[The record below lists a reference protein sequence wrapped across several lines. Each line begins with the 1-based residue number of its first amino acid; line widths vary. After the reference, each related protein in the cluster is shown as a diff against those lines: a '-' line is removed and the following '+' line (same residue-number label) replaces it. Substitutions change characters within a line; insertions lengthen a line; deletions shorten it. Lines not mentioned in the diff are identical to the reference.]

1 MSAAPHKVIVA
12 GGMAGPFGRH
22 AEATLA
28 ALAAPVV
35 AGSLKQAGLDARD
48 VQAAFVGN
56 GFGGVLQNQ
65 ESILGQVLLA
75 PLGIA
80 GVPVHTIKNACSSGA
95 DAVHLAWS
103 AIAYGQYDCVLAMG
117 AEKLNLPEKA
127 RAFAALASA
136 TDHPPA
142 GEGRSVFMDI
152 NAERTRRYMERHGAE
167 PRHFAL
173 VAAKN
178 RRHAALNPNAA
189 LREPASAEAILA
201 DKIVVAPLTR
211 GMCGGLADGAAAVVL
226 VSETFARQRGI
237 SGPWIAAS
245 AVVSGVGSV
254 GAHGCAPRPDA
265 GTGGD
270 RGAQPCAPTTETPR
284 VAGSEGARSA
294 PLRDEGFAS
303 ATKRAGLLAFERSG
317 IAPRDIS
324 LAEVHDPTSPQE
336 LFDIEELGLA
346 PPGGAI
352 ALTET
357 GATALGG
364 ALPVNVSGGLVARGH
379 PVGATG
385 VAQIAEIAEQL
396 MGRAGARQVEGAKI
410 GLAHMAG
417 GLLGRDSAV
426 AAVHILVR

>member
-1 MSAAPHKVIVA
+1 MSAAPHTVIVA
-12 GGMAGPFGRH
+12 GGVAGPFGRH
-22 AEATLA
+22 ADATMA
-28 ALAAPVV
+28 SLAAPAV
-35 AGSLKQAGLDARD
+35 AGGLKQAGLEARD
-48 VQAAFVGN
+48 VHAAFVGN
-56 GFGGVLQNQ
+56 AFGGVLQNQ
-65 ESILGQVLLA
+65 ESILGQTVLA

-103 AIAYGQYDCVLAMG
+103 AVAYGQYDCVLALG
-117 AEKLNLPEKA
+117 VEKLNLPEKA

-167 PRHFAL
+167 ARHFAL
-173 VAAKN
+173 AAAKN
-178 RRHAALNPNAA
+178 RRHASLNPNAA
-189 LREPASAEAILA
+189 LREPATAEAILA
-201 DKIVVAPLTR
+201 DKVVVAPLTR

-226 VSETFARQRGI
+226 VSEDFARRRGI
-237 SGPWIAAS
+237 AGPMIAAS
-245 AVVSGVGSV
+245 AVVSGVDDG
-254 GAHGCAPRPDA
+254 GA
-265 GTGGD
+265 
-270 RGAQPCAPTTETPR
+270 
-284 VAGSEGARSA
+284 
-294 PLRDEGFAS
+294 AS
-303 ATKRAGLLAFERSG
+303 ATKRAGLLALEQAA
-317 IAPRDIS
+317 IAPADVS

-346 PPGGAI
+346 APGGAI
-352 ALTET
+352 ALTES

-364 ALPVNVSGGLVARGH
+364 RLPVNVSGGLVARGH

-396 MGRAGARQVEGAKI
+396 MGRAGARQIEGARI
-410 GLAHMAG
+410 GLAQMAG

>member
-1 MSAAPHKVIVA
+1 MKAAPHTVIVA
-12 GGMAGPFGRH
+12 GGVAGPFGRH
-22 AEATLA
+22 PEATLA

-35 AGSLKQAGLDARD
+35 AGSLAQAGLEARD
-48 VQAAFVGN
+48 VLAAFVGN
-56 GFGGVLQNQ
+56 AFGGVLQNQ
-65 ESILGQVLLA
+65 ESILGQTLLA

-95 DAVHLAWS
+95 DAVHLAWA
-103 AIAYGQYDCVLAMG
+103 AIAYGQYDCVLALG
-117 AEKLNLPEKA
+117 AEKLNLPEKT

-142 GEGRSVFMDI
+142 GDGRSVFMDI
-152 NAERTRRYMERHGAE
+152 NAERTRRYMERHGAL

-173 VAAKN
+173 AAAKN
-178 RRHAALNPNAA
+178 RRHASLNRNAA
-189 LREPASAEAILA
+189 LREPVTAEAILA

-226 VSETFARQRGI
+226 VSEAFARRRGI
-237 SGPWIAAS
+237 AGPRIAAS
-245 AVVSGVGSV
+245 AVVSGVSET
-254 GAHGCAPRPDA
+254 
-265 GTGGD
+265 GT
-270 RGAQPCAPTTETPR
+270 
-284 VAGSEGARSA
+284 
-294 PLRDEGFAS
+294 AS
-303 ATKRAGLLAFERSG
+303 ATARAGKAAFAQSG
-317 IAPRDIS
+317 VAPAEIS
-324 LAEVHDPTSPQE
+324 FAEVHDPTAPQE

-352 ALTET
+352 ALTES

-364 ALPVNVSGGLVARGH
+364 RLPVNVSGGLVARGH

-396 MGRAGARQVEGAKI
+396 MGRAGARQVEGARV
-410 GLAHMAG
+410 GLAQMAG

>member
-1 MSAAPHKVIVA
+1 MRAAPHRVIVA
-12 GGMAGPFGRH
+12 GGSVGPFGRH
-22 AEATLA
+22 AEATLVDLARPVIA
-28 ALAAPVV
+28 A
-35 AGSLKQAGLDARD
+35 SLKQAGLEARD
-48 VQAAFVGN
+48 VQSAFVGN
-56 GFGGVLQNQ
+56 AFGGVLQNQ

-75 PLGIA
+75 PAGIA

-103 AIAYGQYDCVLAMG
+103 AIAYGQYDCVLVLG
-117 AEKLNLPEKA
+117 AEKLNLAEKA

-136 TDHPPA
+136 TDHPPQ

-152 NAERTRRYMERHGAE
+152 NAERTRAYMARHGAE

-173 VAAKN
+173 TAAKN
-178 RRHAALNPNAA
+178 RRHGALNPHAA
-189 LREPASAEAILA
+189 LREAASAEAILA

-211 GMCGGLADGAAAVVL
+211 GMCGGLTDGAAAVVL
-226 VSETFARQRGI
+226 VSEEFARRRGI
-237 SGPWIAAS
+237 AGPCIAAS
-245 AVVSGVGSV
+245 AVVSGVNGN
-254 GAHGCAPRPDA
+254 G
-265 GTGGD
+265 
-270 RGAQPCAPTTETPR
+270 
-284 VAGSEGARSA
+284 
-294 PLRDEGFAS
+294 AS
-303 ATKRAGLLAFERSG
+303 ATARAGAGAFAQAALAPNEV
-317 IAPRDIS
+317 S

-352 ALTET
+352 RLVEDD
-357 GATALGG
+357 ATSLGG
-364 ALPVNVSGGLVARGH
+364 RLPVNVSGGLVARGH

-396 MGRAGARQVEGAKI
+396 MGRAGARQVAGPKV
-410 GLAHMAG
+410 GLAQMAG

>member
-1 MSAAPHKVIVA
+1 MTRPPHRVLIA
-12 GGMAGPFGRH
+12 GGGAGPFGRH
-22 AEATLA
+22 IAASLA
-28 ALAAPVV
+28 DLAAPVV
-35 AGSLKQAGLDARD
+35 MDSLKVAGLDARD

-56 GFGGVLQNQ
+56 AFGGVLQNQ
-65 ESILGQVLLA
+65 ESILGQVLLS

-103 AIAYGQYDCVLAMG
+103 AVAFGQYDCVLALG
-117 AEKLNLPEKA
+117 VEKLNLPEKA

-136 TDHPPA
+136 TDHPPV

-173 VAAKN
+173 TAAKN
-178 RRHAALNPNAA
+178 RGHAALNPNAA
-189 LREPASAEAILA
+189 LREAATAEAILA

-211 GMCGGLADGAAAVVL
+211 GMCGGLTDGAAAVVL
-226 VSETFARQRGI
+226 VSESFARRRGL
-237 SGPWIAAS
+237 SGPRIVAS
-245 AVVSGVGSV
+245 AVVSGVGIV
-254 GAHGCAPRPDA
+254 GARCARPLDA
-265 GTGGD
+265 TQTSIMGN
-270 RGAQPCAPTTETPR
+270 
-284 VAGSEGARSA
+284 EGARSA
-294 PLRDEGFAS
+294 PLRDEGFVP
-303 ATKRAGLLAFERSG
+303 ATKRAGLLAFEQSG
-317 IAPRDIS
+317 IAPGDVS

-352 ALTET
+352 RLVHD
-357 GATALGG
+357 GATTLGG
-364 ALPVNVSGGLVARGH
+364 RLPVNVSGGLIARGH

-385 VAQIAEIAEQL
+385 VAQIAELAEQL
-396 MGRAGARQVEGAKI
+396 MGRAGARQVAGAKVGI
-410 GLAHMAG
+410 AQMAG
-417 GLLGRDSAV
+417 GLLGHDSAV

>member
-1 MSAAPHKVIVA
+1 MNAAPNTVTVA
-12 GGMAGPFGRH
+12 GGAAGPFGRH
-22 AEATLA
+22 PEVTLA

-35 AGSLKQAGLDARD
+35 ASSLRQAGLAVLD

-56 GFGGVLQNQ
+56 AFGGVLQNQ

-95 DAVHLAWS
+95 DAVHLAW
-103 AIAYGQYDCVLAMG
+103 AAVAYGQYECVLALG

-127 RAFAALASA
+127 RAFAELARA
-136 TDHPPA
+136 TDHAPA

-152 NAERTRRYMERHGAE
+152 NAERTRRYMQRHGAE
-167 PRHFAL
+167 PRHFAMA
-173 VAAKN
+173 AAKN

-189 LREPASAEAILA
+189 LREPATAEAILA
-201 DKIVVAPLTR
+201 DKIVVSPLTR
-211 GMCGGLADGAAAVVL
+211 GMCGGLADGAAAVIL
-226 VSETFARQRGI
+226 VSESYARRHGI
-237 SGPWIAAS
+237 AGPRIAAS
-245 AVVSGVGSV
+245 AIVSGLG
-254 GAHGCAPRPDA
+254 
-265 GTGGD
+265 
-270 RGAQPCAPTTETPR
+270 
-284 VAGSEGARSA
+284 SA

-303 ATKRAGLLAFERSG
+303 AMRRAGHLAFQQSG
-317 IAPRDIS
+317 VAPSDIS

-357 GATALGG
+357 GATSLGG
-364 ALPVNVSGGLVARGH
+364 RLPVNVSGGLVARGH

-385 VAQIAEIAEQL
+385 VAQIAELAEQL
-396 MGRAGARQVEGAKI
+396 MGRAGARQVAGARV
-410 GLAHMAG
+410 GLAQMAG

-426 AAVHILVR
+426 AAVHVLVR

>member
-1 MSAAPHKVIVA
+1 MSAAPHRTAPVRVIVG

-22 AEATLA
+22 ADATLA

-35 AGSLKQAGLDARD
+35 AGSLQQAGLAPRD
-48 VQAAFVGN
+48 VEAAFVGN
-56 GFGGVLQNQ
+56 AFGGVLQNQ

-75 PLGIA
+75 PCGIA

-103 AIAYGQYDCVLAMG
+103 AVAYGQYDCVLALG
-117 AEKLNLPEKA
+117 AEKLNLAEKA

-142 GEGRSVFMDI
+142 GDGRSVFMDI
-152 NAERTRRYMERHGAE
+152 NAERTRRYMERHGAT
-167 PRHFAL
+167 PRPFAL
-173 VAAKN
+173 AAAKN
-178 RRHAALNPNAA
+178 RRHGALNPNAA
-189 LREPASAEAILA
+189 LREPATAEAILA

-211 GMCGGLADGAAAVVL
+211 GMCGGLSDGAAAVVL
-226 VSETFARQRGI
+226 VSENFARRRGI
-237 SGPWIAAS
+237 AGPRIAAS
-245 AVVSGVGSV
+245 AVVSGINAN
-254 GAHGCAPRPDA
+254 GA
-265 GTGGD
+265 
-270 RGAQPCAPTTETPR
+270 
-284 VAGSEGARSA
+284 
-294 PLRDEGFAS
+294 AS
-303 ATKRAGLLAFERSG
+303 ATARAGKAAFEQAG
-317 IAPRDIS
+317 IAPGEVS

-364 ALPVNVSGGLVARGH
+364 RLPVNVSGGLVARGH

-396 MGRAGARQVEGAKI
+396 MGRAGARQVEGARV
-410 GLAHMAG
+410 GLAQMAG

>member
-1 MSAAPHKVIVA
+1 MSGAPHTVIVA
-12 GGMAGPFGRH
+12 GGVAGPFGRH

-56 GFGGVLQNQ
+56 AFGGVLQNQ

-103 AIAYGQYDCVLAMG
+103 AVAYGQYDCVLALG
-117 AEKLNLPEKA
+117 AEKLNLSEKA

-142 GEGRSVFMDI
+142 GDGRSVFMDI
-152 NAERTRRYMERHGAE
+152 NAERTRRYMERHGAL

-173 VAAKN
+173 AAAKN
-178 RRHAALNPNAA
+178 RCHGALNPNAA
-189 LREPASAEAILA
+189 LREPATAEAILA

-211 GMCGGLADGAAAVVL
+211 GMCGGLSDGAAALVI
-226 VSETFARQRGI
+226 VSEAFARRHGI
-237 SGPWIAAS
+237 AAPRIVAS
-245 AVVSGVGSV
+245 AVVSGM
-254 GAHGCAPRPDA
+254 A
-265 GTGGD
+265 
-270 RGAQPCAPTTETPR
+270 
-284 VAGSEGARSA
+284 EG
-294 PLRDEGFAS
+294 PN
-303 ATKRAGLLAFERSG
+303 ATARAGAEAFRQAGLAPE
-317 IAPRDIS
+317 AIS
-324 LAEVHDPTSPQE
+324 LAEVHDATSPQE
-336 LFDIEELGLA
+336 MFDIEDLGFT

-352 ALTET
+352 ALVEDA
-357 GATALGG
+357 ATTLGG
-364 ALPVNVSGGLVARGH
+364 RLPVNVSGGLVARGH

-385 VAQIAEIAEQL
+385 VAQIVEIAQQL
-396 MGRAGARQVEGAKI
+396 RGAAGAGQVEGAKV
-410 GLAHMAG
+410 GLAQMAG

-426 AAVHILVR
+426 AAVHILTH

>member
-1 MSAAPHKVIVA
+1 MNAAPHTVIVA
-12 GGMAGPFGRH
+12 GGVAGPFGRH
-22 AEATLA
+22 PEAALA

-35 AGSLKQAGLDARD
+35 AGSLDQAGLEARD

-56 GFGGVLQNQ
+56 AFGGALQNQ

-103 AIAYGQYDCVLAMG
+103 AIAYGQYDCVLALG
-117 AEKLNLPEKA
+117 AEKLLPEKA

-167 PRHFAL
+167 ARHFAL
-173 VAAKN
+173 AAAKN
-178 RRHAALNPNAA
+178 RRHASLNPNAA
-189 LREPASAEAILA
+189 LREPATAEAILA

-226 VSETFARQRGI
+226 VSEQFARRRGI
-237 SGPWIAAS
+237 AGPRIAAS
-245 AVVSGVGSV
+245 AVVSGLGSV
-254 GAHGCAPRPDA
+254 GARCARPAPTDETSNRETA
-265 GTGGD
+265 LSADSGGGALAGGD
-270 RGAQPCAPTTETPR
+270 K
-284 VAGSEGARSA
+284 SARSA

-303 ATKRAGLLAFERSG
+303 ATKRAGLLAFQRSG
-317 IAPRDIS
+317 VAPTDIS
-324 LAEVHDPTSPQE
+324 LAEVHDPTAPQE

-352 ALTET
+352 ALTVT

-364 ALPVNVSGGLVARGH
+364 RLPVNVSGGLVARGH

-396 MGRAGARQVEGAKI
+396 MGRAGARQVAGAKV
-410 GLAHMAG
+410 GLAQMAG

>member
-1 MSAAPHKVIVA
+1 MSAAPHRVIV
-12 GGMAGPFGRH
+12 GGGCAGPFGRH
-22 AEATLA
+22 AAATLA
-28 ALAAPVV
+28 DLARPVV
-35 AGSLKQAGLDARD
+35 ANALRAAGLEPRD
-48 VQAAFVGN
+48 VEAAFVGN
-56 GFGGVLQNQ
+56 AFGGVLQNQ

-75 PLGIA
+75 PAGVA

-103 AIAYGQYDCVLAMG
+103 AVAYGQYDCVLVLG

-127 RAFAALASA
+127 RAFSALASA

-152 NAERTRRYMERHGAE
+152 NAERTRRYMERYGAE

-173 VAAKN
+173 AAAKN

-189 LREPASAEAILA
+189 LREPATAEAILA

-211 GMCGGLADGAAAVVL
+211 GMCGGLTDGAAAVVL
-226 VSETFARQRGI
+226 VSEDFARRRGVA
-237 SGPWIAAS
+237 GPRIAAS
-245 AVVSGVGSV
+245 AVVSGIDGN
-254 GAHGCAPRPDA
+254 GA
-265 GTGGD
+265 
-270 RGAQPCAPTTETPR
+270 
-284 VAGSEGARSA
+284 
-294 PLRDEGFAS
+294 AS
-303 ATKRAGLLAFERSG
+303 ATARAGAAAFEQAALPPG
-317 IAPRDIS
+317 GVS

-352 ALTET
+352 ALTES

-364 ALPVNVSGGLVARGH
+364 RLPVNVSGGLVARGH

-396 MGRAGARQVEGAKI
+396 MGRAGARQVAGAKA
-410 GLAHMAG
+410 GLAQMAG

>member
-1 MSAAPHKVIVA
+1 MNGAPQRVIVA
-12 GGMAGPFGRH
+12 VGVAGPFGRH
-22 AEATLA
+22 PEATLA

-35 AGSLKQAGLDARD
+35 TGSLTQAGLEARD
-48 VQAAFVGN
+48 IQAAFVGN
-56 GFGGVLQNQ
+56 AFGGVLQNQ

-75 PLGIA
+75 PLGIV

-103 AIAYGQYDCVLAMG
+103 AIAYGQYDCVLALG
-117 AEKLNLPEKA
+117 AEKLNLPEKV
-127 RAFAALASA
+127 RASAALASA

-152 NAERTRRYMERHGAE
+152 NAERTRRYMERHGAT

-173 VAAKN
+173 AAAKN

-189 LREPASAEAILA
+189 LREPATAEAILA

-226 VSETFARQRGI
+226 VSEAYARRRGI
-237 SGPWIAAS
+237 AGPRIAAS
-245 AVVSGVGSV
+245 AVVSGVNEN
-254 GAHGCAPRPDA
+254 GA
-265 GTGGD
+265 
-270 RGAQPCAPTTETPR
+270 
-284 VAGSEGARSA
+284 
-294 PLRDEGFAS
+294 AS
-303 ATKRAGLLAFERSG
+303 ATARAGKAALAQSG
-317 IAPRDIS
+317 IAPSEIS

-346 PPGGAI
+346 TPGGAI
-352 ALTET
+352 ALTES

-364 ALPVNVSGGLVARGH
+364 RLPVNVSGGLVARGH

-385 VAQIAEIAEQL
+385 VAQIAELAEQL
-396 MGRAGARQVEGAKI
+396 MGRAGARQVEGARI
-410 GLAHMAG
+410 GLAQMAG

>member
-1 MSAAPHKVIVA
+1 MNGAPHKVIVA
-12 GGMAGPFGRH
+12 GGLAGPFGRH
-22 AEATLA
+22 VEATLA
-28 ALAAPVV
+28 TLAAPV
-35 AGSLKQAGLDARD
+35 ALGSLKQAGLESRD

-56 GFGGVLQNQ
+56 AFGGVLQNQ
-65 ESILGQVLLA
+65 ESIHGQVLLA

-80 GVPVHTIKNACSSGA
+80 GVPVHTIKTACSSGA

-103 AIAYGQYDCVLAMG
+103 AIAYGQSECVLALG
-117 AEKLNLPEKA
+117 AEKLTLSEKA

-152 NAERTRRYMERHGAE
+152 NAEPTRRYMEGHGAT

-173 VAAKN
+173 AAAKN

-189 LREPASAEAILA
+189 LREPATAEAILA

-226 VSETFARQRGI
+226 VSEEFARRRGI
-237 SGPWIAAS
+237 AGPRIAAS
-245 AVVSGVGSV
+245 AVVSGVNEN
-254 GAHGCAPRPDA
+254 GA
-265 GTGGD
+265 
-270 RGAQPCAPTTETPR
+270 
-284 VAGSEGARSA
+284 
-294 PLRDEGFAS
+294 AS
-303 ATKRAGLLAFERSG
+303 ATARAGKAALAQSG
-317 IAPRDIS
+317 IAPSEIS

-346 PPGGAI
+346 TPGGAI
-352 ALTET
+352 ALTES

-364 ALPVNVSGGLVARGH
+364 RLPVNVSGGLVARGH

-396 MGRAGARQVEGAKI
+396 MGRAGARQVEGARI
-410 GLAHMAG
+410 GLAQMAG

>member
-1 MSAAPHKVIVA
+1 MSAPHKVIVA
-12 GGMAGPFGRH
+12 GGSAGPFGRH
-22 AEATLA
+22 MDASLTDLA
-28 ALAAPVV
+28 RPVV
-35 AGSLKQAGLDARD
+35 AAALKQAGLEPRD

-56 GFGGVLQNQ
+56 AFGGVLQNQ

-75 PLGIA
+75 PAGIA

-103 AIAYGQYDCVLAMG
+103 AIAYGQYDCVLALG

-127 RAFAALASA
+127 RAFSALASA
-136 TDHPPA
+136 TDHPPQ

-152 NAERTRRYMERHGAE
+152 NAERTRAYMARHGAE

-173 VAAKN
+173 TAAKN
-178 RRHAALNPNAA
+178 RRHGALNPNAA
-189 LREPASAEAILA
+189 MREPATAEAILA

-211 GMCGGLADGAAAVVL
+211 GMCGGLTDGAAALVL
-226 VSETFARQRGI
+226 VSESFARKHGI
-237 SGPWIAAS
+237 SGPTITAS
-245 AVVSGVGSV
+245 AVVSGVGTV
-254 GAHGCAPRPDA
+254 GAPRFPMHGDNA
-265 GTGGD
+265 
-270 RGAQPCAPTTETPR
+270 
-284 VAGSEGARSA
+284 
-294 PLRDEGFAS
+294 FAS
-303 ATKRAGLLAFERSG
+303 ATRRVGLLAFAQAG
-317 IAPRDIS
+317 LAPREVS

-352 ALTET
+352 ALVED
-357 GATALGG
+357 GATTLGG
-364 ALPVNVSGGLVARGH
+364 RLPVNVSGGLVALGH

-396 MGRAGARQVEGAKI
+396 MGRAGARQVAGAKV
-410 GLAHMAG
+410 GLAQMAG

>member
-1 MSAAPHKVIVA
+1 MNAAPHRVVVA
-12 GGMAGPFGRH
+12 GGVAGPFGRH
-22 AEATLA
+22 LEATLA
-28 ALAAPVV
+28 ALAAPAVT
-35 AGSLKQAGLDARD
+35 GSLKQAGLDAHD

-56 GFGGVLQNQ
+56 AFGGALQNQ
-65 ESILGQVLLA
+65 ESILGQTLLA

-95 DAVHLAWS
+95 DAAHLAWA
-103 AIAYGQYDCVLAMG
+103 AIAYGQYECVLALG
-117 AEKLNLPEKA
+117 AEKLNHPEKG

-152 NAERTRRYMERHGAE
+152 NAERTRRYMERHGAL

-173 VAAKN
+173 AAAKN

-189 LREPASAEAILA
+189 LREPATAEAILA
-201 DKIVVAPLTR
+201 DKVVVAPLTR
-211 GMCGGLADGAAAVVL
+211 GMCGGLADGAAAVML
-226 VSETFARQRGI
+226 VSEAFARRRGI
-237 SGPWIAAS
+237 AGPRVAAS
-245 AVVSGVGSV
+245 AVVSGVNEG
-254 GAHGCAPRPDA
+254 GA
-265 GTGGD
+265 
-270 RGAQPCAPTTETPR
+270 
-284 VAGSEGARSA
+284 
-294 PLRDEGFAS
+294 AS
-303 ATKRAGLLAFERSG
+303 ATARAGKAAFAQSG
-317 IAPRDIS
+317 IAPSEVS

-352 ALTET
+352 ALTES

-364 ALPVNVSGGLVARGH
+364 RLPVNVSGGLVARGH

-385 VAQIAEIAEQL
+385 VAQIAEIAEQI
-396 MGRAGARQVEGAKI
+396 MGRAGTRQVEGARV
-410 GLAHMAG
+410 GLAQMAG

>member
-1 MSAAPHKVIVA
+1 V
-12 GGMAGPFGRH
+12 
-22 AEATLA
+22 
-28 ALAAPVV
+28 
-35 AGSLKQAGLDARD
+35 
-48 VQAAFVGN
+48 
-56 GFGGVLQNQ
+56 GVLA
-65 ESILGQVLLA
+65 L
-75 PLGIA
+75 
-80 GVPVHTIKNACSSGA
+80 GA
-95 DAVHLAWS
+95 D
-103 AIAYGQYDCVLAMG
+103 
-117 AEKLNLPEKA
+117 KLNLSEMA

-152 NAERTRRYMERHGAE
+152 NAERTRRYMERHGAT

-173 VAAKN
+173 AAAKN

-189 LREPASAEAILA
+189 LREPATAEAILA

-226 VSETFARQRGI
+226 VSEEFARRRGI
-237 SGPWIAAS
+237 AGPRIAAS
-245 AVVSGVGSV
+245 AVVSGVNEN
-254 GAHGCAPRPDA
+254 GA
-265 GTGGD
+265 
-270 RGAQPCAPTTETPR
+270 
-284 VAGSEGARSA
+284 
-294 PLRDEGFAS
+294 AS
-303 ATKRAGLLAFERSG
+303 ATARAGKAALAQSG
-317 IAPRDIS
+317 IAPSEIS

-346 PPGGAI
+346 TPGGAI
-352 ALTET
+352 ALTES

-364 ALPVNVSGGLVARGH
+364 RLPMNVSGGLVARGH

-396 MGRAGARQVEGAKI
+396 MGRAGARQVEGARI
-410 GLAHMAG
+410 GLAQMAG

>member
-1 MSAAPHKVIVA
+1 MSAAPHAVIVA
-12 GGMAGPFGRH
+12 GGVAGPFGRH
-22 AEATLA
+22 LDATLA
-28 ALAAPVV
+28 ALAAPAVT
-35 AGSLKQAGLDARD
+35 GSLKQAGLDARD

-56 GFGGVLQNQ
+56 AFGGVLQNQ

-95 DAVHLAWS
+95 DAVHLAWA
-103 AIAYGQYDCVLAMG
+103 AIAYGQYECVLALG

-152 NAERTRRYMERHGAE
+152 NAERTRRYMERHGAG
-167 PRHFAL
+167 PRPFAL
-173 VAAKN
+173 AAAKN

-189 LREPASAEAILA
+189 LREPATADAILA

-226 VSETFARQRGI
+226 VSDGFARRHGI
-237 SGPWIAAS
+237 DGPRIAAS
-245 AVVSGVGSV
+245 AVVSGVNEN
-254 GAHGCAPRPDA
+254 GA
-265 GTGGD
+265 
-270 RGAQPCAPTTETPR
+270 
-284 VAGSEGARSA
+284 
-294 PLRDEGFAS
+294 AS
-303 ATKRAGLLAFERSG
+303 ATARAGKAAFAQSGLAPAE
-317 IAPRDIS
+317 IS

-352 ALTET
+352 ALAET

-364 ALPVNVSGGLVARGH
+364 RLPVNVSGGLVARGH

-385 VAQIAEIAEQL
+385 AGQIAEIAEQL
-396 MGRAGARQVEGAKI
+396 MGRAGARQVAGARV
-410 GLAHMAG
+410 GLAQMAG

-426 AAVHILVR
+426 ATVHILVR

>member
-1 MSAAPHKVIVA
+1 MKAAPHTVIVA
-12 GGMAGPFGRH
+12 GGVAGPFGRH
-22 AEATLA
+22 LEATLA

-35 AGSLKQAGLDARD
+35 AGSLQQAGLETRD

-56 GFGGVLQNQ
+56 AFGGVLQNQ
-65 ESILGQVLLA
+65 ESILGQTLLA

-95 DAVHLAWS
+95 DAVHLAWA
-103 AIAYGQYDCVLAMG
+103 AIAYGQYDCVLALG

-127 RAFAALASA
+127 RAFAALARA

-167 PRHFAL
+167 ARHFAL
-173 VAAKN
+173 AAAKN
-178 RRHAALNPNAA
+178 RRHASLNPNAA
-189 LREPASAEAILA
+189 LRETATAEAILA
-201 DKIVVAPLTR
+201 DKTVVAPLTR

-226 VSETFARQRGI
+226 LSEGFARRRGI
-237 SGPWIAAS
+237 AGPRIAAS
-245 AVVSGVGSV
+245 AVVSGVNEN
-254 GAHGCAPRPDA
+254 GA
-265 GTGGD
+265 
-270 RGAQPCAPTTETPR
+270 
-284 VAGSEGARSA
+284 
-294 PLRDEGFAS
+294 AS
-303 ATKRAGLLAFERSG
+303 ATARAGKAAFAQAG
-317 IAPRDIS
+317 IAPSEIS

-352 ALTET
+352 ALTES

-364 ALPVNVSGGLVARGH
+364 RLPVNVSGGLVARGH

-396 MGRAGARQVEGAKI
+396 GGRAGARRVEGARV
-410 GLAHMAG
+410 GLAQMAG

>member
-1 MSAAPHKVIVA
+1 MSAAPHRVIV
-12 GGMAGPFGRH
+12 GGGCAGPFGRH
-22 AEATLA
+22 AAATLA
-28 ALAAPVV
+28 ALARPVV
-35 AGSLKQAGLDARD
+35 ANALRAAGLEPRD
-48 VQAAFVGN
+48 VEAAFVGN
-56 GFGGVLQNQ
+56 AFGGVLQNQ

-75 PLGIA
+75 PAGVA

-103 AIAYGQYDCVLAMG
+103 AVAYGQYDCVLVLG

-152 NAERTRRYMERHGAE
+152 NAERTRRYMERYGAE

-173 VAAKN
+173 AAAKN

-189 LREPASAEAILA
+189 LREPATAEAILA

-211 GMCGGLADGAAAVVL
+211 GMCGGLTDGAAAAVL
-226 VSETFARQRGI
+226 VSEDFARRRGI
-237 SGPWIAAS
+237 AGPRIAAS
-245 AVVSGVGSV
+245 AVVSGINGN
-254 GAHGCAPRPDA
+254 GA
-265 GTGGD
+265 
-270 RGAQPCAPTTETPR
+270 
-284 VAGSEGARSA
+284 
-294 PLRDEGFAS
+294 AS
-303 ATKRAGLLAFERSG
+303 ATARAGAAAFEQAALPPG
-317 IAPRDIS
+317 GVS

-352 ALTET
+352 ALTES

-364 ALPVNVSGGLVARGH
+364 RLPVNVSGGLVARGH

-396 MGRAGARQVEGAKI
+396 MGRAGARQVAGAKV
-410 GLAHMAG
+410 GLAQMAG

>member
-1 MSAAPHKVIVA
+1 MSAAPHRVIVA
-12 GGMAGPFGRH
+12 GGVAGPFGRH
-22 AEATLA
+22 ADATLA
-28 ALAAPVV
+28 SLAAPAV
-35 AGSLKQAGLDARD
+35 AGGLKQAGLEARD
-48 VQAAFVGN
+48 LQAAFVGN
-56 GFGGVLQNQ
+56 AFGGVLQNQ
-65 ESILGQVLLA
+65 ELILGQTLLA

-103 AIAYGQYDCVLAMG
+103 AVAYGQYDCVLALG

-152 NAERTRRYMERHGAE
+152 NAERTRRYMERFGAA

-173 VAAKN
+173 AAAKN
-178 RRHAALNPNAA
+178 RRHASLNPNAA
-189 LREPASAEAILA
+189 LREPATAEAILA

-226 VSETFARQRGI
+226 VSEDFARRRGI
-237 SGPWIAAS
+237 AGPTIAAS
-245 AVVSGVGSV
+245 AVVSGLGTV
-254 GAHGCAPRPDA
+254 GAHGCAPLSAANMREQ
-265 GTGGD
+265 
-270 RGAQPCAPTTETPR
+270 GAQPCAPT
-284 VAGSEGARSA
+284 
-294 PLRDEGFAS
+294 FS
-303 ATKRAGLLAFERSG
+303 ATKRAGLLAFEHAA
-317 IAPRDIS
+317 IPPADVS

-346 PPGGAI
+346 TPGGAI
-352 ALTET
+352 ALTES

-364 ALPVNVSGGLVARGH
+364 RLPVNVSGGLVARGH

-385 VAQIAEIAEQL
+385 VAQIAELAEQL
-396 MGRAGARQVEGAKI
+396 MGRAGARQVEGARI
-410 GLAHMAG
+410 GLAQMAG
-417 GLLGRDSAV
+417 GLLGQDSAV